1 MATAAMMQ
9 NQQAMLTSR
18 RSTST
23 ASTKR
28 GCGAVIRTTHR
39 RRGGVVKCRAASD
52 EDDKES
58 GGGGGEKMV
67 VAVTGATGKGRP
79 LVRSSLFIIYFFSLD
94 FKKRDA
100 RSTDELMMR
109 CTRSVYTVGKTSVVR
124 DETDK
129 NEGGVTLLLSE

>member
-9 NQQAMLTSR
+9 NQQALLTSR

-28 GCGAVIRTTHR
+28 GCGAVVRTTHR
-39 RRGGVVKCRAASD
+39 RRGGVVKCRAASA
-52 EDDKES
+52 EDVDKES

-79 LVRSSLFIIYFFSLD
+79 LVFVLRFVYLYFFSLD
-94 FKKRDA
+94 FKRRA
-100 RSTDELMMR
+100 STDDER
-109 CTRSVYTVGKTSVVR
+109 CSRGVLSSTVGKTSVMR
-124 DETDK
+124 DEAESS
-129 NEGGVTLLLSE
+129 EGGVTLLVSE